1 MRILSKARSALRLAA
16 GLAKS
21 GKEKWVRA
29 TKYTERRFRSSN
41 APVILMYHGV
51 IDEIK
56 DPVIDVWS
64 VQTAE
69 FRKHLE
75 FLSRTTNVVSLSE
88 LLEAVSSGSFGDKPM
103 AVITFD
109 DGLENVH
116 QNALPILAEKKLP
129 FVMSLSAGPLGTARS
144 IWTYELDLLVL
155 RSSMETLTVPSD
167 GSGTTDLVLP
177 LRNREE
183 RLDARFRLEEI
194 GAERGGSWGFDF
206 TNTLVDGYGVDR
218 FAQIAEEY
226 GHLKMMSWA
235 QAAEM
240 SKSKVEIACHGMTHI
255 TLDTED
261 DATLER
267 EIRDSRAVLAER
279 LGLDSVQ
286 HFCLPRGVW
295 CDKSLSRV
303 RQEGYSS
310 CLGVTAARVAAEQ
323 DKFLLPRV
331 DASCS
336 LEELVV
342 RLARC
347 T

>member
-1 MRILSKARSALRLAA
+1 
-16 GLAKS
+16 
-21 GKEKWVRA
+21 
-29 TKYTERRFRSSN
+29 
-41 APVILMYHGV
+41 MYHGV

-64 VQTAE
+64 VEISE
-69 FRKHLE
+69 FRKHLA
-75 FLSRTTNVVSLSE
+75 FLSRTTNVVSLSG
-88 LLEAVSSGSFGDKPM
+88 LLEAMSSGSFGDIPM

-109 DGLENVH
+109 DGLENVYR
-116 QNALPILAEKKLP
+116 NAFPLLSERNLP
-129 FVMSLSAGPLGTARS
+129 FVMSLSAGPIGTNRS

-167 GSGTTDLVLP
+167 GAGTTDLVLP

-183 RLDARFRLEEI
+183 RLAARFRLEDI
-194 GAERGGSWGFDF
+194 GAQRGGSWGRDF

-218 FAQIAEEY
+218 FARIVEEY

-240 SKSKVEIACHGMTHI
+240 SKTKVEMACHGMTHI

-267 EIRDSRAVLAER
+267 EIHDSRVLLAER
-279 LGLDSVQ
+279 LGLEDIQ

-295 CDKSLSRV
+295 CDSSMARI

-310 CLGVTAARVAAEQ
+310 CLGVTVARVASDQ
-323 DKFLLPRV
+323 DAFLLPRV
-331 DASCS
+331 DASCP
-336 LEELVV
+336 LDELIV
-342 RLARC
+342 RLAKC